1 MRVVAKIL
9 ATLCFVLSGI
19 GVAFIIT
26 GILMYISRVDRNPLL
41 AILIGIGFNA
51 LSYLA
56 ARKLPR
62 CPRCGST
69 IIIDGRCEVCDFTSV
84 RELS

>member
-1 MRVVAKIL
+1 MGAAAKIW
-9 ATLCFVLSGI
+9 AALCFVLSGI

-26 GILMYISRVDRNPLL
+26 GILMYIFRVGRNPLL
-41 AILIGIGFNA
+41 AILIGIGFNV
-51 LSYLA
+51 LSYLT

-69 IIIDGRCEVCDFTSV
+69 IIIDGKCGVCDYK
-84 RELS
+84 LNKDH

>member
-1 MRVVAKIL
+1 M
-9 ATLCFVLSGI
+9 
-19 GVAFIIT
+19 AFIIT
-26 GILMYISRVDRNPLL
+26 GILMYIFKVGRTPLL

-69 IIIDGRCEVCDFTSV
+69 TIIEGRCEVCNYKLNKDH
-84 RELS
+84 

>member
-1 MRVVAKIL
+1 
-9 ATLCFVLSGI
+9 
-19 GVAFIIT
+19 
-26 GILMYISRVDRNPLL
+26 MYIFKVSRNPLL
-41 AILIGIGFNA
+41 AILIGMGFNV

-69 IIIDGRCEVCDFTSV
+69 IIIKGRCEVCDYKLN
-84 RELS
+84 EDH

>member
-1 MRVVAKIL
+1 MRVAAKIW
-9 ATLCFVLSGI
+9 AALCFILTGI
-19 GVAFIIT
+19 GMAFIIT
-26 GILMYISRVDRNPLL
+26 GILMCIFKVGRNPLL

-51 LSYLA
+51 PSYLA

-69 IIIDGRCEVCDFTSV
+69 IIIEGRCEVSTIS
-84 RELS
+84 